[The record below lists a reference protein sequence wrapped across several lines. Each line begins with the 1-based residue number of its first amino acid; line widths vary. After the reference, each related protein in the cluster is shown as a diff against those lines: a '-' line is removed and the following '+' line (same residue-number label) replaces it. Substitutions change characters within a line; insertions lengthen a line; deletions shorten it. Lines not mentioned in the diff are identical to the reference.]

1 MKHAQQRSLERQ
13 GKKLSVLA
21 LTNLRFAIEKREG
34 ISSWYVKD
42 GTNEYTQ
49 KWIVEY
55 NKELWYV
62 VFDPQ
67 ARRIVTILDDPHPE
81 IVARV
86 VKREFHA
93 K

>member
-21 LTNLRFAIEKREG
+21 LTNLRFAIEKRSG
-34 ISSWYVKD
+34 VSAWFVKY
-42 GTNEYTQ
+42 GSNEYTE

-55 NKELWYV
+55 KEELWYV

-81 IVARV
+81 IV
-86 VKREFHA
+86 KRA
-93 K
+93 KS